1 MSEFAENIS
10 LSNTEKSTSPE
21 RTVSAPVE
29 TYYSGCALVMSSPA
43 EISLYFGRYILKGL
57 DDGRLGLSQIYEKQV
72 YMTVDEAEKLA
83 EAILKTV
90 QMFRS
95 RRAETFSGAQG
106 TAGSLSA
113 KDGKDISEFSSGN
126 PPLIKI

>member
-1 MSEFAENIS
+1 MSEFVEDIS
-10 LSNTEKSTSPE
+10 PSNTEKSTSPE

-57 DDGRLGLSQIYEKQV
+57 DDGRPGLSQIYEKQV

-83 EAILKTV
+83 EAILKPT
-90 QMFRS
+90 FRANLRS
-95 RRAETFSGAQG
+95 ELMNFSLPEWC
-106 TAGSLSA
+106 GS
-113 KDGKDISEFSSGN
+113 GKW
-126 PPLIKI
+126 